1 MAYRFKRR
9 AGSKPIKL
17 KKGRVV
23 GVSTPELKRAR
34 IKAITNQLRRER
46 KMKPIWPQVIR
57 QLTEERERLRR
68 EVKKG

>member
-17 KKGRVV
+17 KKARVV
-23 GVSTPELKRAR
+23 DVSTPELKRAR